1 MSDLNENLS
10 VFAHSI
16 VSGAEMPQEVND
28 GYQSY
33 SADTALEVYRNNYR
47 GNLHDALS
55 GTYPV
60 IEQLVGEAFFRLLTR
75 EFIAQYPSRSAN
87 LHRYGA
93 ELAEFVATFAPAQSV
108 PYLADVAALE
118 WVCHCAYF
126 AEDAGALDVA
136 ALSQVPPE
144 HYPDLIFIS
153 DPSCHV
159 LRSQYPC
166 TAIWHAHQPG
176 AVSDFNIDL
185 ESGPASVLVS
195 RVEDVVRV
203 REISDADAE
212 WLSGIKAG
220 ASLGQATV
228 ATLARH
234 PDFDLQA
241 ALLAMTTQGVLT
253 GFSHREAS

>member
-1 MSDLNENLS
+1 MDDLRGKLS
-10 VFAHSI
+10 GFARSI
-16 VSGAEMPQEVND
+16 VCGDEMPQQIVD
-28 GYQSY
+28 GYQNY

-55 GTYPV
+55 GAYPV

-75 EFIAQYPSRSAN
+75 EFIVQYPSRSAN

-93 ELAEFVATFAPAQSV
+93 ELAEFVASFAPAQSV
-108 PYLADVAALE
+108 PYLKDVAALE
-118 WVCHCAYF
+118 WACHCAYF
-126 AEDAGALDVA
+126 AGDAGALDVA
-136 ALSQVPPE
+136 MLSQVPPE
-144 HYPDLIFIS
+144 NYRALVFIT

-166 TAIWHAHQPG
+166 AAIWHAHQPG
-176 AVSDFNIDL
+176 AASDFNIDL

-220 ASLGQATV
+220 ASLGEATV
-228 ATLARH
+228 ATLERH

-241 ALLAMTTQGVLT
+241 ALLAMTTLGVLS
-253 GFSHREAS
+253 GFSLREAS